1 MKRLIVIILVIAL
14 LLPVVSLAEYSP
26 GLNMTMY
33 EFLLKYNAIQAAL
46 EAPYKVIAKAELW
59 TTWNDY
65 HIAWF
70 TADKDNK
77 TTILLMTKDPSD
89 AQMLTSGLDMIQI
102 FSKNDSDYV
111 PLISVTNRCASV
123 FSSEI
128 FGTPLSPLIISNA
141 ISYYYENKCK
151 ENQLTAYYPLDENAE
166 LALGF
171 FYDGGY
177 YFQISSMDVVK

>member
-102 FSKNDSDYV
+102 FSKNDSDFDLSD
-111 PLISVTNRCASV
+111 LIYEYIILSLPIHRTHDDESLCNQEVLERLHN
-123 FSSEI
+123 FSQSEAEVEKNDN
-128 FGTPLSPLIISNA
+128 PMWA
-141 ISYYYENKCK
+141 EMMK
-151 ENQLTAYYPLDENAE
+151 ELKDKLD
-166 LALGF
+166 
-171 FYDGGY
+171 
-177 YFQISSMDVVK
+177 K